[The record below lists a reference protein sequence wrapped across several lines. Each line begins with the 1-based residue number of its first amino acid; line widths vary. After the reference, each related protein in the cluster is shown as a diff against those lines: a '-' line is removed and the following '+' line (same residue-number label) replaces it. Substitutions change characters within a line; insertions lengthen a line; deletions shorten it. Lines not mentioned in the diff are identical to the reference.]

1 MPHKKLSA
9 NPTNTKN
16 LIQLVPNTTLRLF
29 KLSMITPEKKLTT
42 IQGNNLKNAD
52 SETSMAL
59 PDRANVMS
67 GSKEIETPS
76 AKLLKTAEDS
86 RVANLRFLS
95 NL

>member
-1 MPHKKLSA
+1 
-9 NPTNTKN
+9 
-16 LIQLVPNTTLRLF
+16 
-29 KLSMITPEKKLTT
+29 
-42 IQGNNLKNAD
+42 
-52 SETSMAL
+52 ETSMAL